1 LITSAMKLLLII
13 TLPWAP
19 ARGSN
24 FSTYG
29 MMRAGLLFESCIG
42 ATRGNLRHRNHID
55 EK

>member
-1 LITSAMKLLLII
+1 MKLLLII
-13 TLPWAP
+13 TLPWTP
-19 ARGSN
+19 VRGSN

-42 ATRGNLRHRNHID
+42 ASRGNLRRRIHID